1 MPRAKLVE
9 LKRELF
15 SKKKRTRDGFH
26 KQPWLVEHW
35 PEYVERTFEKAPDH
49 IGPLSQTTAPFY

>member
-1 MPRAKLVE
+1 ME
-9 LKRELF
+9 LKMELF

-35 PEYVERTFEKAPDH
+35 PEYIERTFEKAPDH